1 MVGCKWR
8 NIIKF
13 VSMMYVVNLMNA
25 YLDSIY
31 TDEVAFVSG
40 TGQQV
45 DDGTPFATLMDYSPV
60 DIEAAPLP

>member
-1 MVGCKWR
+1 MAEYHQIRV
-8 NIIKF
+8 ND
-13 VSMMYVVNLMNA
+13 VVNLMNA

-45 DDGTPFATLMDYSPV
+45 DDGHHSQHSWITHLS
-60 DIEAAPLP
+60 I